1 MKRDTYVLPVALTV
15 AQYRL
20 LGRMIRGERLP
31 VARYRVEHA
40 TIGALYRKWQIT
52 GVGPNGG
59 DGDWHVTWHGWKC
72 HAAAG
77 NPAKF
82 AFNHERE
89 QRQAAEM
96 AAQLRMI
103 ADFDPPESE
112 QRA

>member
-1 MKRDTYVLPVALTV
+1 MTSMIGHVSLTV

-31 VARYRVEHA
+31 TRRYRYEHA
-40 TIGALYRKWQIT
+40 TIHALNRKHYIGVDVTGAEDVWAPTGHGRK
-52 GVGPNGG
+52 V
-59 DGDWHVTWHGWKC
+59 

-77 NPAKF
+77 SPAKF
-82 AFNHERE
+82 TIAHERE
-89 QRQAAEM
+89 QRQAAEV